1 MVFGFLIVKILV
13 ALLMLGFDIRS
24 LFTMSFLSSFRI
36 EEGVVF
42 RLNLIVKFMLG
53 VADDGLLAVNV
64 TPVLSLNNPNVLVTP
79 SA

>member
-1 MVFGFLIVKILV
+1 MIVKILV
-13 ALLMLGFDIRS
+13 ALLILGFDIRS

-36 EEGVVF
+36 EEGVVL

-53 VADDGLLAVNV
+53 VADDGLLAVSV

-79 SA
+79 SV

>member
-1 MVFGFLIVKILV
+1 
-13 ALLMLGFDIRS
+13 MLGFDIRS
-24 LFTMSFLSSFRI
+24 LFTISFLSSFRI

-42 RLNLIVKFMLG
+42 RLNLIVKFVLG
-53 VADDGLLAVNV
+53 VADAGLLPVSV

>member
-1 MVFGFLIVKILV
+1 VFLIVKILV

-42 RLNLIVKFMLG
+42 RLNLIVKFMLE
-53 VADDGLLAVNV
+53 VADDGLLAV
-64 TPVLSLNNPNVLVTP
+64 
-79 SA
+79 

>member
-42 RLNLIVKFMLG
+42 RLNLIVKFVLG
-53 VADDGLLAVNV
+53 VADAGLLAVSV

>member
-1 MVFGFLIVKILV
+1 VVFGFLIVKILV

-42 RLNLIVKFMLG
+42 RLNLIVKFVLG
-53 VADDGLLAVNV
+53 VADAGLLAVSV